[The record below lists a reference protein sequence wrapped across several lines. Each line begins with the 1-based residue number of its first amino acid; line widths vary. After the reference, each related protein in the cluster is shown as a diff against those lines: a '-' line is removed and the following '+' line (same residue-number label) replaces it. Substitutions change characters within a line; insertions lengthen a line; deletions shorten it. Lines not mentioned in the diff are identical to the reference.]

1 MNVYYTHTAM
11 TNKDQGLGPTE
22 ILTKLVPTE
31 ARLHRIAKLSGV
43 GVGGP
48 SVTE

>member
-1 MNVYYTHTAM
+1 M

-22 ILTKLVPTE
+22 ILTKLIPTE
-31 ARLHRIAKLSGV
+31 ARLHRIAKLHG
-43 GVGGP
+43 GGGEGGP